1 MTNKREAG
9 GCGGKGKT
17 LRNQCGEKMKADD
30 ENNNWIVCP
39 ERLNEQQQIVNNN
52 KDKCRKERMRKPGL
66 LLIILSVLAVIV
78 IDVLNSLEYKIYI
91 TSTLPV
97 FLMQLYI
104 MRDEEIRGIG
114 EKVNEDVRTLTECI
128 CQWLKW

>member
-1 MTNKREAG
+1 
-9 GCGGKGKT
+9 
-17 LRNQCGEKMKADD
+17 
-30 ENNNWIVCP
+30 
-39 ERLNEQQQIVNNN
+39 
-52 KDKCRKERMRKPGL
+52 MRKPGL
-66 LLIILSVLAVIV
+66 VLIILSVLAVIV